1 MELSIFSGVA
11 RSGGFDAVVADAKA
25 SAEAGFACYWMSQVV
40 QQAEAMNIIGAA
52 AQHVPNI
59 RFGTSVVPTYP
70 RHPMV
75 MAEQAM
81 TTSLLTGGR
90 SHCRSEAPPRWPGA
104 HSSGP
109 RCAGAS
115 RLDDET

>member
-1 MELSIFSGVA
+1 MAGTIADVEA
-11 RSGGFDAVVADAKA
+11 VADA
-25 SAEAGFACYWMSQVV
+25 GFASYWLPQLV
-40 QQAEAMNIIGAA
+40 QNTEAMNVIGAV

-81 TTSLLTGGR
+81 TTSMVTGGQFTLGIGL
-90 SHCRSEAPPRWPGA
+90 SHQQVVEAMWGCRST
-104 HSSGP
+104 S
-109 RCAGAS
+109 RCVTLAS
-115 RLDDET
+115 TSRC